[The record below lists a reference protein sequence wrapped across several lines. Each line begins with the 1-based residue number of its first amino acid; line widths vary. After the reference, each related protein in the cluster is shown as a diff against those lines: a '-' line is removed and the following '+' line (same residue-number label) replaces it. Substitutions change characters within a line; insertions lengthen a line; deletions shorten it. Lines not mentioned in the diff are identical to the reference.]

1 MICKAIEESRVT
13 RGIGRCRH
21 SSNFSNRQTP
31 ANTNS
36 LNSGSGSHG
45 SHSRGTVCSCNASK
59 KPNLFNTKWPFN
71 KLKHFFM
78 GVKESNR
85 LDNGINP
92 RGQLMTAS
100 EYANQ
105 IAEIQKQQKTKRHTS
120 MSSDNFS
127 SSRSDSWRQH
137 QFLVNPNQRHH
148 HHHHHRRR
156 NSWTVTR
163 KPSQDSQMSSSRN
176 DSASSGSTN
185 TFRMSRSSMS
195 SNDHSMA
202 RSGSNYSSKSGARPY
217 NLARMATENSASA
230 LINKPKL
237 IRQAAILADGDST
250 GSGKSVTFQEPAGIG
265 STRRFVAAAAEV
277 GTCPLHSHER
287 YKLLYEKL
295 VETAKAQAAAAE
307 EESDMEASDVEDE
320 VPNVN
325 SDSLPLGTTFR
336 TIHIVQPPP
345 PNP

>member
-59 KPNLFNTKWPFN
+59 KPSLFNTKWPFN

-137 QFLVNPNQRHH
+137 QFLVNPQRHH
-148 HHHHHRRR
+148 HHHHHR
-156 NSWTVTR
+156 
-163 KPSQDSQMSSSRN
+163 
-176 DSASSGSTN
+176 
-185 TFRMSRSSMS
+185 
-195 SNDHSMA
+195 
-202 RSGSNYSSKSGARPY
+202 
-217 NLARMATENSASA
+217 
-230 LINKPKL
+230 
-237 IRQAAILADGDST
+237 
-250 GSGKSVTFQEPAGIG
+250 
-265 STRRFVAAAAEV
+265 
-277 GTCPLHSHER
+277 
-287 YKLLYEKL
+287 
-295 VETAKAQAAAAE
+295 
-307 EESDMEASDVEDE
+307 
-320 VPNVN
+320 
-325 SDSLPLGTTFR
+325 
-336 TIHIVQPPP
+336 
-345 PNP
+345 